1 MSIYKSQGKWR
12 IITIIIARNFNI
24 TLSETDRPS
33 NYELVRCRRR
43 HNTVNKL
50 DSTGVCVCVCVC
62 VCLDREPASNRES
75 IHSF

>member
-33 NYELVRCRRR
+33 NYELVRCRRH

-50 DSTGVCVCVCVC
+50 DSTDVCVFRQ
-62 VCLDREPASNRES
+62 REPASNRES